1 MNEIFKK
8 HDLKSGLFFLC
19 MGLIVCFLSYHL
31 RVGSISFPG
40 PGFMPLVAGA
50 FLTLLSLAL
59 VLTQIFSKEAQ
70 EGWAIRISI
79 RNVLIVIGGMW
90 AYAFLLERIGFVFV
104 TFAYV
109 TLLLRFVDPQSWK
122 KSLFGGAV
130 ASAASFL
137 LFETLLKSNLPRT
150 FLGFF

>member
-1 MNEIFKK
+1 MNQVFKK
-8 HDLKSGLFFLC
+8 NDLRSGIFFLC
-19 MGLIVCFLSYHL
+19 LGLIVCILSYHL
-31 RVGSISFPG
+31 RVGSVSFPG
-40 PGFMPLVAGA
+40 PGFMPLVAGV

-70 EGWAIRISI
+70 ADWNVRISV

-104 TFAYV
+104 TFAFV
-109 TLLLRFVDPQSWK
+109 SLLLRFVDPQSWA

-130 ASAASFL
+130 ASAVAFL
-137 LFETLLKSNLPRT
+137 LFETILKTNLPRT

>member
-8 HDLKSGLFFLC
+8 HDLKSGIFFLC
-19 MGLIVCFLSYHL
+19 LGLIVCFLSYHL
-31 RVGSISFPG
+31 RVGSVSFPG

-70 EGWAIRISI
+70 EGWDIRISV

-109 TLLLRFVDPQSWK
+109 TLLLRFVDPQSWT
-122 KSLFGGAV
+122 KSLFGGAAAAAV
-130 ASAASFL
+130 AFF
-137 LFETLLKSNLPRT
+137 LFETIMKTNLPRT